1 MMANVMHPM
10 SHVRIDLLSI
20 GRNHYLYLMDI
31 YSKWPVCTELR
42 SSTTEAVIT
51 VLRDWYETWGWP
63 SLQISDKSQQFNN
76 YEMASFCNE
85 LNIIQKFSSPD
96 ELNEIDVSRVRSLI
110 NECEENESALEE
122 ALEEWRNTPNSSTGL
137 APSELF
143 YREIYYARQ

>member
-10 SHVRIDLLSI
+10 SDVRIDLLTI
-20 GRNHYLYLMDI
+20 GRKHYVCLVDL
-31 YSKWPVCTELR
+31 YSKWPVCTKLR

-76 YEMASFCNE
+76 DEMASFCKE
-85 LNIIQKFSSPD
+85 QNIIQKFSSPN
-96 ELNEIDVSRVRSLI
+96 ELNEIEVSRVRSLLKK
-110 NECEENESALEE
+110 CEENGSAFEE

-143 YREIYYARQ
+143 YREKYYARQ